1 MAKKSK
7 IKGPSNEQ
15 DPTIQDE
22 PREPEAGAAIAG
34 GVAGSARDEF
44 GRAQEANAADWWHLP
59 TRNGAEKEALI
70 RLREA
75 RPDIATAPD
84 AGKQVGEG
92 TEHLVEHGPEGTV
105 TKHTKN
111 FGYVLHPTVGPFG
124 GYAELREATPSEYL
138 DRLDET
144 NQRFGVESKVIGL
157 TRTGDHV
164 GFAVSQPAIK
174 GTEPTL
180 PEVEAYMRAGGYE
193 KVNPDLLEGTH
204 IKDKTWYHGRDHVVV
219 TDVKPDNFK
228 KDEKGRVVPI
238 DLIAQHAIEGSDLR
252 KVFEAPRR

>member
-1 MAKKSK
+1 LGIATKGPAALVKHFNDKNTVTGKAKTAIKGSTGVAKKSK

-124 GYAELREATPSEYL
+124 GYAELGGSSRPSWAS
-138 DRLDET
+138 RS
-144 NQRFGVESKVIGL
+144 F
-157 TRTGDHV
+157 
-164 GFAVSQPAIK
+164 
-174 GTEPTL
+174 
-180 PEVEAYMRAGGYE
+180 
-193 KVNPDLLEGTH
+193 
-204 IKDKTWYHGRDHVVV
+204 
-219 TDVKPDNFK
+219 
-228 KDEKGRVVPI
+228 
-238 DLIAQHAIEGSDLR
+238 
-252 KVFEAPRR
+252 